1 MAQLAGPPGDCCFSK
16 GVKFEGTPVG
26 KVVTIAGAET
36 YISEPQTSSNA
47 SSGGGKKKVIL
58 FLPDVHGPFFD
69 NTKLVQDYFA
79 ENGFYVVGIDYFFG
93 DIVDAHDN
101 EPGFDRQAW
110 MKKSQVQAAE
120 VLPKWY
126 EAVKEMYGTCA
137 DANYCS
143 VGYCFGAPYVLE
155 WTTTGEIVAGA
166 FAHPAFLNED
176 HFRGVKRPLLMSCAE
191 TDHTFPLPARRRA
204 EDLLIEAK
212 AQYHIQVFSGVAH
225 GFALRGDPN
234 IPDTRWAKEECASCV
249 VRWFNRF
256 INESSK

>member
-1 MAQLAGPPGDCCFSK
+1 MSQVLAGPPGECCFSK

-26 KVVTIAGAET
+26 KIVQIADVPT
-36 YISEPQTSSNA
+36 YVSEP
-47 SSGGGKKKVIL
+47 SSGSQSGPKKVIL

-79 ENGFYVVGIDYFFG
+79 ENGFHVLGIDYFFG

-101 EPGFDRQAW
+101 EPNFDRPAW
-110 MKKSQVQAAE
+110 VQKSKVRAAE

-126 EAVKEMYGTCA
+126 NAVKEIYGT
-137 DANYCS
+137 DAKYCS

-155 WTTTGEIVAGA
+155 WTTTGDVIAGA

-176 HFRGVKRPLLMSCAE
+176 HFRGVKKPLLMSCAE

-256 INESSK
+256 IIESK